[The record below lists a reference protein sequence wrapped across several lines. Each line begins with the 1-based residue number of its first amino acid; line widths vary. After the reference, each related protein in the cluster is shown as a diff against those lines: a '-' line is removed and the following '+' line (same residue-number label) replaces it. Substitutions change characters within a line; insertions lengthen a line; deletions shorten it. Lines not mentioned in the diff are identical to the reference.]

1 MAGEISPDIMFWAI
15 RPKVS
20 QMRAGGYLAVW
31 VGSNRRVRKGKSKNR
46 AKRAPNARAGDVFQ
60 CMYTVQKNIMS
71 AGMTWWTREEQGE
84 HKRGNK
90 GCAVQ
95 AKHFKVMEKQEKQ
108 QAVKAKQQNENDQI

>member
-1 MAGEISPDIMFWAI
+1 MAGEISPDIMFLAI
-15 RPKVS
+15 RPKVV
-20 QMRAGGYLAVW
+20 QMHAGGYYVVCMGA
-31 VGSNRRVRKGKSKNR
+31 NRRIRKGESKNR
-46 AKRAPNARAGDVFQ
+46 AKRSPNARAGDVFQ

-95 AKHFKVMEKQEKQ
+95 AKNFQVVEKQEKQ